1 MTAGGSVTESESTYG
16 GFITSSYLLM
26 TLTDDHIDGKIK
38 CEVGTDGQITL
49 YNLESLLSFGNERNY
64 ESIPITR
71 LIITL
76 QIKVSLIQLILTY
89 NTLQSLQVFQVIR
102 KKSL

>member
-38 CEVGTDGQITL
+38 CEVGTDNLLL
-49 YNLESLLSFGNERNY
+49 YNLESLLSFGMKEIM
-64 ESIPITR
+64 SPS
-71 LIITL
+71 LL
-76 QIKVSLIQLILTY
+76 QGS
-89 NTLQSLQVFQVIR
+89 S
-102 KKSL
+102 